1 MLIFFRKIRM
11 KKEFSSQHRQTL
23 LFLSLIHFAIATN
36 NEKTLFMSL
45 KYNLWGSLTVRVCT
59 PCSDSVLRWLF
70 LSGSKGRNR
79 CFNGLMGHVDLKTL
93 QIALSLVKTGKCP
106 HYNHWQKSW
115 KEEIGVYYF
124 LKWHIPNPLPTLQTT
139 LDACFRNFPL
149 VSALCRVQVGKLQS
163 VFQ

>member
-79 CFNGLMGHVDLKTL
+79 CFNRLMGHVDLKTL
-93 QIALSLVKTGKCP
+93 QIALSLEKTGKCP
-106 HYNHWQKSW
+106 HHNHWQKSW
-115 KEEIGVYYF
+115 KEAIGVYYF
-124 LKWHIPNPLPTLQTT
+124 FKWHIPNP
-139 LDACFRNFPL
+139 FPHSTNN
-149 VSALCRVQVGKLQS
+149 VGRVFPEFSPSFSFL
-163 VFQ
+163 